1 MITSVHIAD
10 VGMRG
15 VLGLRLKKSALKEEI
30 PGLRDVEVTFA
41 SSLGETLRL
50 EIQFGRAIVIA
61 TWEHEEALDKFLAD
75 HPVGERLSE
84 GWHVR
89 LRQMRI
95 AGSWSKLSSLN
106 DEAEPVADS
115 ETEPVAVLTISSV
128 RLPSAVR
135 FFKAS
140 APAEGLALRNP
151 GLLAGT
157 AMGRPPNVIGT
168 FTLWR
173 NAAAMRDY
181 AVGRAGPEHLAV
193 IQANNARTFYHES
206 AFVRFRPSGA
216 QGMWDG
222 REPLA
227 EAGATSTPS

>member
-15 VLGLRLKKSALKEEI
+15 VLGLRLKRSTLREEI

-75 HPVGERLSE
+75 HPLGERLRK

-106 DEAEPVADS
+106 DEVEPLADS

-128 RLPSAVR
+128 RLPSAMR
-135 FFKAS
+135 FFKTS

-173 NAAAMRDY
+173 NVAAMRDY
-181 AVGRAGPEHLAV
+181 AVGRAEGEHLAA

-206 AFVRFRPSGA
+206 AFVRFRPYSA

-222 REPLA
+222 REPLNGA
-227 EAGATSTPS
+227 QATSTPA